1 MTEADAGTLV
11 KVVELRSGREIG
23 WGDGLTERLG
33 KRVDDVRQAVSDGVS
48 AVAASLEDL
57 SAAGEWRP
65 AEVEAKFGIALVAE
79 AGVVLSRASA
89 EATFEV
95 TVTFRRGE

>member
-1 MTEADAGTLV
+1 MSEADGSTRV

-33 KRVDDVRQAVSDGVS
+33 ERVSDVRQAVSDGVS
-48 AVAASLEDL
+48 AIAASIKDL
-57 SAAGEWRP
+57 PAVGGWEPDEVSAT
-65 AEVEAKFGIALVAE
+65 FGIALVAE
-79 AGVVLSRASA
+79 AGVVLSKASA